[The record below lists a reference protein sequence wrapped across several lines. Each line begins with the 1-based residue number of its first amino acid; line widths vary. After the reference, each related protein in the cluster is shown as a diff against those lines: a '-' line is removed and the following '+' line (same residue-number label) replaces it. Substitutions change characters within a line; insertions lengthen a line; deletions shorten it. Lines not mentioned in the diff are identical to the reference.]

1 MVLDCQITMHNIDS
15 NIVRKIIIASFFEPL
30 NDVQR
35 PCSLSG
41 ISIFICSILED
52 VFNDTEVCTLV
63 NNH

>member
-1 MVLDCQITMHNIDS
+1 MHNIDS